1 MQWIKVFT
9 DIFSNPKMQ
18 LLLKEREGDTFFRV
32 WIQLLTLAGTSELDG
47 KIMLSETTPMSV
59 ESLAIITHKSYKKI
73 QNILNKLIHYEMI
86 ICEDNIY
93 RIKNWDK
100 YQSADKYLKTLEQNR
115 ERQRRFREKNKE
127 DDNVNVTLGNGT
139 EDNKIDKKKIEESKR
154 EFSKTKAYMNYDQ
167 REYPDDMWDKLI
179 EGVEKFETE
188 FRRIGNNINQLT
200 RWANCGYLKVVSLD
214 EVKKELGKIWNE
226 LLDVFNY
233 YKY

>member
-18 LLLKEREGDTFFRV
+18 LLLKERDEDTFFRV

-59 ESLAIITHKSYKKI
+59 ESLAAITHKSYKKI

-127 DDNVNVTLGNGT
+127 DDNVNVTLGNDT
-139 EDNKIDKKKIEESKR
+139 EDNIKENNKIEKSKK
-154 EFSKTKAYMNYDQ
+154 EFSKTLPYMNYEQ
-167 REYPDDMWDKLI
+167 RQYSDEFWEQLI
-179 EGVEKFETE
+179 D
-188 FRRIGNNINQLT
+188 NN
-200 RWANCGYLKVVSLD
+200 
-214 EVKKELGKIWNE
+214 KK
-226 LLDVFNY
+226 
-233 YKY
+233 

>member
-18 LLLKEREGDTFFRV
+18 LLLKERDGDMFFRV

-47 KIMLSETTPMSV
+47 KIMLPETTPMSV
-59 ESLAIITHKSYKKI
+59 ESLAAITRKSYKKI

-127 DDNVNVTLGNGT
+127 DDSVNVTLGNDT
-139 EDNKIDKKKIEESKR
+139 EDNKINKKKIEENKR

-179 EGVEKFETE
+179 DNM
-188 FRRIGNNINQLT
+188 RM
-200 RWANCGYLKVVSLD
+200 WANYLWINMKNIKMKTKD
-214 EVKKELGKIWNE
+214 IIFK
-226 LLDVFNY
+226 D
-233 YKY
+233 